1 MQTKRNS
8 TDGFVV
14 RRRASEGTVRPRVT
28 LDEVRSRSL
37 PDRFLIDPTKPPQ
50 KVERK
55 GPPTLA
61 RSTLSPQAA
70 QLPGN
75 NSAAMALPS
84 VKTERIDVD
93 LNLDDDQPK
102 RRRSVAKPKGKRFTP
117 KKIAKIALIVF
128 IILAVGFGGYFAYKF
143 LATSGKIFKGN
154 PIAAIFG
161 QGKELKA
168 DANGQTNVLLFG
180 TSEDDPGHAGSLLT
194 DSMMVASLDQKTHDG
209 FLVSIPRDLYVDYG
223 RGCPAGFKG
232 KLNALYPCIFE
243 KEGEDKAQAALRAKI
258 GEVLG
263 LDIQYAVHVNY
274 TVLRQAVDAVGGIT
288 VTIDSHDPRGIMDRN
303 FDWDCPNGL
312 FSCYNVKYPNGP
324 AKLNGKQALYLAR
337 ARGANGLTYGLP
349 QANFDREK
357 YQRQILLALKDKAV
371 SAGTLTNPVAIN
383 SLLDAL
389 GDNVRTNFDAEEIKT
404 IVKLGHEVKSENI
417 RSMVLNSPED
427 ALVRTG
433 NVGGQSIV
441 QPAAGLFSYGKIQE
455 VVQLHVSGDV
465 AALEKA
471 KIDVFNAG
479 GPAGSA
485 QTKADELSEA
495 KLRITKVGNAP
506 VALGVNP
513 VQFYD
518 LSEGKKPETRK
529 KLESLLGVKV
539 TAGVPAGVNSNADFV
554 VIMGKQPESPE
565 N

>member
-1 MQTKRNS
+1 MHIRRNS

-14 RRRASEGTVRPRVT
+14 RRRASEGGVRPRVT
-28 LDEVRSRSL
+28 LDEVKSRSL

-50 KVERK
+50 QVQRK

-61 RSTLSPQAA
+61 RSTLTQQAA
-70 QLPGN
+70 QLPGT
-75 NSAAMALPS
+75 SGGTMTLPD
-84 VKTERIDVD
+84 VRPEKIDLD
-93 LNLDDDQPK
+93 MNLDDDQP
-102 RRRSVAKPKGKRFTP
+102 RRRKSIAKPKKPLNR
-117 KKIAKIALIVF
+117 KKIVKIALIVLV
-128 IILAVGFGGYFAYKF
+128 ILLIGVAGFFVYKF
-143 LATSGKIFKGN
+143 LSTSGKIFKGN

-161 QGKELKA
+161 QGKELKV

-232 KLNALYPCIFE
+232 KLNALYPCVFE
-243 KEGEDKAQAALRAKI
+243 KEGEDAAQKALRDKI

-263 LDIQYAVHVNY
+263 LDIQYGVHVNY
-274 TVLRQAVDAVGGIT
+274 TVLRQAVDAIGGIT

-312 FSCYNVKYPNGP
+312 FTCHNVKYPNGP
-324 AKLNGKQALYLAR
+324 TNLNGKQALYLAR
-337 ARGANGLTYGLP
+337 ARGANGLTYGMP
-349 QANFDREK
+349 QGNFDREK

-383 SLLDAL
+383 NLLDAL

-404 IVKLGHEVKSENI
+404 VVKLGQEVKSENI
-417 RSMVLNSPED
+417 RSMELNSPD
-427 ALVRTG
+427 GALVKTG
-433 NVGGQSIV
+433 RVGEQSIV
-441 QPAAGLFSYGKIQE
+441 QPVTGLFSYSQIQE
-455 VVQLHVSGDV
+455 TVQLYVSGDV

-479 GPAGSA
+479 GPVGAA

-518 LSEGKKPETRK
+518 LSEGKKPETLK

-539 TAGVPAGVNSNADFV
+539 TAGVPAGVNSNADFA
-554 VIMGKQPESPE
+554 VIIGKQPETE
-565 N
+565 NQ